1 MPITVIPA
9 DDRGDR
15 EGLGLSL
22 LAQAQENAKL
32 RRERQTADYADLV
45 KFLSNPNTSEE
56 EQNAVL
62 TMDPKAFQ
70 SKYGVPITRVGKD
83 VSTFANTADTP
94 AVLKRFESPTAAS
107 TKRIV
112 REQPGGTPVAQQAAA
127 TLAQTKE
134 NVAAEQQKRAYYEQA
149 VKLNEQQGM
158 IELSNARQ
166 AIKKGF
172 RNPTTGGVPTLNETN
187 AFLKGDL
194 DLNPTTETATKLEA
208 IRTIFDGDENDP
220 AFRYLQLSL
229 LNDQDMSTAQL
240 EKLKAETEAIKTHQ
254 TEQEERNRLLQS
266 NIDPDTGKSLSGD
279 QAVDPAKI
287 VQVSKAFDEA
297 MFNSLKSLGAASGAS
312 KVNTV
317 AATGWKSIGPIARY
331 FQRAQEY
338 PGFTEAIF
346 GNGVADPAAVR
357 ADLQRLVG
365 KDRTATSLK
374 IPTFDKNGLPIEA
387 TMPID
392 QAVVAITQARRALAT
407 SLPPLF
413 KAMEGVSPRSLIE
426 ITQGNP
432 IVLQAARAYAPTLA
446 KAIDE
451 ARAQMATKM
460 TADAAAAA
468 VAADPNTA
476 PLAAAVDRLQKE
488 VDEARRMLS
497 GQANPTP
504 TAPPSNRNAL
514 EQPER

>member
-9 DDRGDR
+9 DDRGSDR

-70 SKYGVPITRVGKD
+70 SKYGVPITSVGKD
-83 VSTFANTADTP
+83 VQTFRDKASDTP
-94 AVLKRFESPTAAS
+94 AARKYAAESGAPMDK
-107 TKRIV
+107 KRILV
-112 REQPGGTPVAQQAAA
+112 EHPGGTAQEQQQAA
-127 TLAQTKE
+127 TLAQTQE
-134 NVAAEQQKRAYYEQA
+134 NVAAEQQKRKYYEQA
-149 VKLNEQQGM
+149 VLLNQQQGM

-166 AIKKGF
+166 AVKKNF
-172 RNPTTGGVPTLNETN
+172 RTLDGRIPTLNETN
-187 AFLKGDL
+187 ANLRGDL
-194 DLNPTTETATKLEA
+194 DLNPTTEASTKLEM

-229 LNDQDMSTAQL
+229 LNDSDMSTAQL
-240 EKLKAETEAIKTHQ
+240 EKLRAETEAIKAHQ
-254 TEQEERNRLLQS
+254 IEQEERNRLLQS
-266 NIDPDTGKSLSGD
+266 NTDPDTGKSLSGD
-279 QAVDPAKI
+279 QAVDPGKI

-297 MFNSLKSLGAASGAS
+297 MTNALGPLGAPSRMTTIPAKGF
-312 KVNTV
+312 
-317 AATGWKSIGPIARY
+317 GSIPPITRWT
-331 FQRAQEY
+331 QRTQEY
-338 PGFTEAIF
+338 PGLTEAIF

-357 ADLQRLVG
+357 ADLMRVAG
-365 KDRTATSLK
+365 DKRTATSVK
-374 IPTFDKNGLPIEA
+374 IPVFDKKTGLPGEA

-392 QAVVAITQARRALAT
+392 QAVVAITQMRRQLAT

-446 KAIDE
+446 KAIDD

-476 PLAAAVDRLQKE
+476 PLAAKVDELQKE
-488 VDEARRMLS
+488 VDATRRLIS
-497 GQANPTP
+497 GQANPAPTP
-504 TAPPSNRNAL
+504 RPG
-514 EQPER
+514 EMPER